1 MADVRR
7 YAEGTQVSAERS
19 RAELEE
25 LLRKHGAS
33 EFAVYTSAE
42 RTVFM
47 CRLKGTMVRHQVE
60 YPKAG
65 SFTVTRVPHGKSKA
79 DMQAK
84 AKAKA
89 QEAEWRRRWR
99 ALVLVCKAKLEI
111 IESGGST
118 FEREFLADMLLADGQ
133 TVAQALVPMLQEM
146 YETGQPPDFPRL
158 LLGPGKKE

>member
-25 LLRKHGAS
+25 LLRRHGAQ

-47 CRLKGTMVRHQVE
+47 YRLKGSMVRHHVE
-60 YPKAG
+60 YP
-65 SFTVTRVPHGKSKA
+65 A
-79 DMQAK
+79 DLQQFQTKNHYGTPLRKPDELTKRAE
-84 AKAKA
+84 
-89 QEAEWRRRWR
+89 QEWRRRWR

-133 TVAQALVPMLQEM
+133 TVAQALVPKLREM
-146 YETGQPPDFPRL
+146 YETGQQPDFPRL
-158 LLGPGKKE
+158 LLGPGKE